1 MISDS
6 QIPMDLFYTD
16 YHTWVLVEGSIG
28 TIGISD
34 YAQSELSEIVYIELP
49 ETGTEIVQGTPF
61 GTIEALKTVAELIS
75 PVTGEVIEV
84 NDSAENDPRII
95 NNDPYS
101 DGWLIRV
108 KLHDPEEIENILTPD
123 DYLLFIS
130 SDDGEY

>member
-16 YHTWVLVEGSIG
+16 FHTWVLVEGAIG

-108 KLHDPEEIENILTPD
+108 KMHDPEEIENILTPD

-130 SDDGEY
+130 SEDDEY

>member
-1 MISDS
+1 
-6 QIPMDLFYTD
+6 
-16 YHTWVLVEGSIG
+16 VLVEDKIG

-34 YAQSELSEIVYIELP
+34 YAQTELSEIVYIELP
-49 ETGTEIVQGTPF
+49 EIGAEIVQGTPF

-108 KLHDPEEIENILTPD
+108 KLHDPEEVENILTPD

-130 SDDGEY
+130 SEEGF

>member
-16 YHTWVLVEGSIG
+16 YHTWVLVEGTIG

-84 NDSAENDPRII
+84 NDSAENNPRII

-130 SDDGEY
+130 NEDEY